1 MYKNT
6 RLQGYAGLAAR
17 VMQALEDCLERAIAE
32 SSSLTRSFWYGR
44 FLQHVPAR
52 VLQKCTVRSDFSGH
66 ETTPPPA
73 ACELDEDSLLR
84 GKTVL
89 THVRDALQCLQV
101 HETSLSP
108 SVFELVTHAIIPSNP
123 DPRILPSFSCQ
134 DYTLNWPAIAEYL
147 GEGKQYILVFSI
159 ST

>member
-1 MYKNT
+1 
-6 RLQGYAGLAAR
+6 
-17 VMQALEDCLERAIAE
+17 MQALEDCLERVIAD
-32 SSSLTRSFWYGR
+32 SSSLTRSFWSGK

-52 VLQKCTVRSDFSGH
+52 VLQKCTVRSNVH

-73 ACELDEDSLLR
+73 ACELEEDSVLR

-89 THVRDALQCLQV
+89 MHVRDALECLQV

-108 SVFELVTHAIIPSNP
+108 SVFELVAHSIIPSNP
-123 DPRILPSFSCQ
+123 DPRALPSFSCQ

-147 GEGKQYILVFSI
+147 GKGKQYILVFSI